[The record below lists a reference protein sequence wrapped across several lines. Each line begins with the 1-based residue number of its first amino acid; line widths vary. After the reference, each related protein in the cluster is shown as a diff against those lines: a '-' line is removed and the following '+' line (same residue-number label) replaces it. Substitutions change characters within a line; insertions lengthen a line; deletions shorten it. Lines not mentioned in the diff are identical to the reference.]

1 MNDQVKEEIERFI
14 EDFEKSQISEEK
26 LKISISFMK
35 SAISKEG
42 DPDFKGFWEAK
53 KRSLIVFKDPL
64 RPFIRLQ
71 FWKQY
76 VDLVS
81 QAKKLKKI
89 LEEKICFEVEQIEI
103 AIEELKKEVEN
114 FNDILE
120 KMVDVD
126 FPKSEFIDSKKDEY
140 KVIQKNLNLL
150 NTFAA
155 RVNMLRKEILK
166 MDIRVSIKSKFLK
179 RLSIIGNE
187 IFPKRKDLI
196 KKISQQFLKDI
207 EEFVEVFLVP
217 KKYLLYIL
225 KNEIKALQSLAKIL
239 TINTKTF
246 SQVRLKLSK
255 WWDKI
260 KVLEKQNLQDKKKN
274 YERVKEEVNKLLEDS
289 KNLSLKE
296 LENGKIKILKFMRT
310 VNLSKVDVD
319 KLKKNIDSIL
329 SPAQQEIQR
338 LEQEKIKKIQ
348 KKRDEIERIKGDIQ
362 KLIEKEEVYDIEEIS
377 EEKEKIINSIEA
389 LDLNKI
395 EKQVL
400 DRVLRPLKDI
410 IIKKKEKAL
419 LELSEDQI
427 KSIKQ
432 MKQILIDR
440 ENRKREIKKQIEK
453 YRKALGGSGFDFEQA
468 MMHRKMLDIEKERLG
483 KIDKSIMEIKEKIE
497 KIEKG

>member
-126 FPKSEFIDSKKDEY
+126 FPKSEFIDYKKDEY